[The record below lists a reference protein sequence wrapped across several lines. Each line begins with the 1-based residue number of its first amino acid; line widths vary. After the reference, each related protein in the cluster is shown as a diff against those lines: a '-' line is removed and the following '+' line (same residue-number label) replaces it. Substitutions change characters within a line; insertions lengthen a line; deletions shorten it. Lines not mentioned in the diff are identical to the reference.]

1 MDVANVKFRGNT
13 AVNLDAKNRL
23 AIPTKYRQGLLDAC
37 SGEIILSPH
46 PRGCLLLVPAPEWD
60 AFEEDIMSRP
70 ASSENATIFKEWLV
84 GGAEDLVMDSTGRVV
99 VSSELRKLAGL
110 EKELMLVGQRT
121 HFNVW
126 DRARFEAR
134 ASKILP
140 QDGSAFT
147 APEGY
152 TDITF

>member
-1 MDVANVKFRGNT
+1 LDVANVKFRGNT

-23 AIPTKYRQGLLDAC
+23 AIPTKYRQGILEAC
-37 SGEIILSPH
+37 AGEIILSPH

-70 ASSENATIFKEWLV
+70 SNTEQATIFKEWLV
-84 GGAEDLVMDSTGRVV
+84 GGAEDLVMDGTGRVV
-99 VSSELRKLAGL
+99 VSSELRKLVGL

-126 DRARFEAR
+126 DREKYEAR
-134 ASKILP
+134 SAKILP
-140 QDGSAFT
+140 KSGGEFVV
-147 APEGY
+147 PEGY